1 MSPDSIL
8 RLIFSLSLSWR
19 SGSSPGVEHLELSL
33 ELSLPLLLPSER
45 GGGPPSPLGSFTMAG
60 FLLMEG
66 GTENLTLPVSKAHIP
81 REGPRGLAGRTLGV
95 GWSFSASWDPEWV
108 GKK

>member
-19 SGSSPGVEHLELSL
+19 SGSSPGVEHHELSL

-45 GGGPPSPLGSFTMAG
+45 DVGPPSPLGSFTMAG
-60 FLLMEG
+60 FLLHGVEG
-66 GTENLTLPVSKAHIP
+66 RSV
-81 REGPRGLAGRTLGV
+81 RGQAARTRSGRV
-95 GWSFSASWDPEWV
+95 
-108 GKK
+108 K